1 MILKFLKKIDWV
13 IIFCILP
20 MMIFALFTMS
30 SLSGENGI
38 LHDTYF
44 LKQSVFIFISIL
56 ALIIVSFFDYR
67 FLRDSYIVT
76 SFYLF
81 SLSLLILLF
90 PFGYTVNGAKAW
102 FNLGLV
108 SFEPSDL
115 MKISLIVL
123 LSKYFSKRHV
133 EIADLR
139 HILVSFIYMF
149 IPFLLIMK
157 QPDLGSAAILLFIWF
172 GLVFVSG
179 ISKKH
184 LLALFGIGLVSFI
197 FLWNFYFKEYQKAR
211 IITFIN
217 PNYDLRG
224 SGYNVYQSMIAVG
237 SGGTTG
243 KGIGYGTQ
251 SRLNFLPEHETDFI
265 FASFLEEWG
274 MIGGIIV
281 FILSGLLIFRLTR
294 MSIKAESNFESLF
307 ILGVAIYFISHFII
321 NMGMNIGLLP
331 VTGIPLP
338 FMSYGGS
345 HLLIETVALGICIG
359 MNRYSRASH
368 PSKIKNE
375 FLGLE

>member
-1 MILKFLKKIDWV
+1 
-13 IIFCILP
+13 
-20 MMIFALFTMS
+20 
-30 SLSGENGI
+30 
-38 LHDTYF
+38 
-44 LKQSVFIFISIL
+44 
-56 ALIIVSFFDYR
+56 
-67 FLRDSYIVT
+67 
-76 SFYLF
+76 
-81 SLSLLILLF
+81 
-90 PFGYTVNGAKAW
+90 
-102 FNLGLV
+102 
-108 SFEPSDL
+108 
-115 MKISLIVL
+115 
-123 LSKYFSKRHV
+123 
-133 EIADLR
+133 
-139 HILVSFIYMF
+139 
-149 IPFLLIMK
+149 
-157 QPDLGSAAILLFIWF
+157 
-172 GLVFVSG
+172 
-179 ISKKH
+179 
-184 LLALFGIGLVSFI
+184 
-197 FLWNFYFKEYQKAR
+197 
-211 IITFIN
+211 
-217 PNYDLRG
+217 
-224 SGYNVYQSMIAVG
+224 MIAVG